1 MDGRFDSGAGEFMGL
16 TGTHGKA
23 RPAGFTLV
31 EIIAVL
37 VIIGVLAA
45 VAAGRLGDDDHRR
58 VVAAADKLKVH
69 LRHAQIRAM
78 FSDTSW
84 GVESDGVDYWLFSG
98 GDIDNRIMFPGE
110 DDDVVSLPAGVSVR
124 TFTLSFDEW
133 GRPHD
138 GADPDETAAE
148 LTDLE
153 ELEVTNG
160 HSVVITIYPDTGF
173 IP

>member
-16 TGTHGKA
+16 TGTHGQA

-84 GVESDGVDYWLFSG
+84 GVESDGGGYWLFSG
-98 GDIDNRIMFPGE
+98 GDSTNTGVFPGE
-110 DDDVVSLPAGVSVR
+110 ETATVSLPAGVSVG
-124 TFTLSFDEW
+124 TFTISFDEW

-138 GADPDETAAE
+138 GADPETGAEFTAAQ
-148 LTDLE
+148 T
-153 ELEVTNG
+153 LEVANG
-160 HSVVITIYPDTGF
+160 HAVVITITDGTGF